1 MSVYATSR
9 YFIGG
14 AIKNI
19 ALSDIDISKILSK
32 ITQKTYQLF
41 KYGDL
46 KPETE
51 LVFYNII
58 LYQYDNDMGHWVLL
72 RCNTNGRELYFF
84 DSYGN
89 KPDGAW
95 PYLINTKGLPEPRH
109 VLSEIIQRYISNGYK
124 FSYNGFNIQGNLK
137 DQSLADSE
145 CGELVI
151 LRILN
156 EQMTDKQFYDYCL
169 KLGRFQIFQLVKYLD
184 ERNDEWVNV
193 QPKKK

>member
-1 MSVYATSR
+1 VYATSR

-19 ALSDIDISKILSK
+19 ALSNIDISKILSK
-32 ITQKTYQLF
+32 ITPKPFTVL

-46 KPETE
+46 KPEME
-51 LVFYNII
+51 LSYYNVI

-72 RCNTNGRELYFF
+72 QCDKDNHELYFF

-95 PYLINTKGLPEPRH
+95 LYLVNTKALPEPKH
-109 VLSEIIQRYISNGYK
+109 ILTAIIFRYAHGGYK
-124 FSYNGFNIQGNLK
+124 FEYNTCNIQGHLK
-137 DQSLADSE
+137 DASLADSE

-156 EQMTDKQFYDYCL
+156 EHMSDKDFADYCL
-169 KLGRFQIFQLVKYLD
+169 KLGGFQIFQLVKMLD
-184 ERNDEWVNV
+184 ERDKFVAT

>member
-1 MSVYATSR
+1 MSTCGTSR

-14 AIKNI
+14 ALKNI
-19 ALSDIDISKILSK
+19 ALSNIDISKILSK
-32 ITQKTYQLF
+32 ITSKTYQLF
-41 KYGDL
+41 RYGDL

-58 LYQYDNDMGHWVLL
+58 LYQYNGDIGHWVLL

-95 PYLINTKGLPEPRH
+95 PYLVNTKGLPEPRH
-109 VLSEIIQRYISNGYK
+109 VLSEIIQKYISNGYK
-124 FSYNGFNIQGNLK
+124 FSHNGFNIQGNLR
-137 DQSLADSE
+137 DASLADSE

-156 EQMTDKQFYDYCL
+156 EHMSDKDFADYCL
-169 KLGRFQIFQLVKYLD
+169 KLGGFQIFQLVKYLD
-184 ERNDEWVNV
+184 DRTDEWVNI
-193 QPKKK
+193 QGKKK

>member
-19 ALSDIDISKILSK
+19 ALSNIDISKILSK
-32 ITQKTYQLF
+32 ITSKPFSIL
-41 KYGDL
+41 KYSDL
-46 KPETE
+46 KPDMD
-51 LVFYNII
+51 LSYYNII
-58 LYQYDNDMGHWVLL
+58 LYQYDSDMGHWVLL
-72 RCNTNGRELYFF
+72 KFNPSTRDLYFF

-95 PYLINTKGLPEPRH
+95 PYLINTKALPEPKH
-109 VLSEIIQRYISNGYK
+109 ILTSIIFRYAHGGYK
-124 FSYNGFNIQGNLK
+124 LEYNTYNIQGHLK
-137 DQSLADSE
+137 DASLADSE

-156 EQMTDKQFYDYCL
+156 EHMSDKEFADYCL
-169 KLGRFQIFQLVKYLD
+169 KLGRRFKVSIT
-184 ERNDEWVNV
+184 DEWIVYSLL
-193 QPKKK
+193 

>member
-19 ALSDIDISKILSK
+19 ALSNIDISKILSK
-32 ITQKTYQLF
+32 ITSKPFTII

-46 KPETE
+46 KPDME
-51 LVFYNII
+51 LSYYNII
-58 LYQYDNDMGHWVLL
+58 LYQYDSDMGHWVLL
-72 RCNTNGRELYFF
+72 KCDPSKRELYFF

-95 PYLINTKGLPEPRH
+95 PYLVNTKALPEPNH
-109 VLSEIIQRYISNGYK
+109 VLTGIMFKYAHKGFKYE
-124 FSYNGFNIQGNLK
+124 YNTYNIQGNLK
-137 DQSLADSE
+137 DASMADSE
-145 CGELVI
+145 CGELAI

-156 EQMTDKQFYDYCL
+156 EHMSDKEFADYCL
-169 KLGRFQIFQLVKYLD
+169 KLGGFQISQLVKMLD
-184 ERNDEWVNV
+184 ERDEWVNI
-193 QPKKK
+193 QGKKK